1 MKKFEDQL
9 IVEFRGFEHAKFNVS
24 FLPPRVFLCGGE
36 VDVKEPIPLSAR
48 QRLVAYFAAHEPS
61 LHNACIQAEDFKDY
75 FKEGAYSDL
84 LEFEADIA
92 SIATLIVVCLES
104 PGSMVELGLFC
115 MDPSTAGKLLV
126 IAPYEE
132 IAAENSFIYLG
143 PLAYIKRQDADSVL
157 VYPWPK
163 KDEFEYEHIKV
174 MVSDIKQKLEKM
186 LKTQKFSLTNP
197 AHIALLIHDI
207 VMLAHPITVTEIEY
221 ALMAFKLDQEVKTI
235 TRLLYLLEKV
245 GMISHVVYS
254 GVTYYFDMPGSVR
267 RIKFGTDINGK
278 TRDTPA
284 IMMAF
289 KSIYIS
295 GDDEL
300 SKKRTLALKQVN
312 KLKLNLEAK

>member
-9 IVEFRGFEHAKFNVS
+9 IIEFQFFEHAKFNVS

-36 VDVKEPIPLSAR
+36 VDVKAPIPLSAR
-48 QRLVAYFAAHEPS
+48 QRLVAHFAAHEPD
-61 LHNACIQAEDFKDY
+61 LHDACIQAEDFKDY

-115 MDPSTAGKLLV
+115 MDPTTSGKLLV
-126 IAPYEE
+126 IAPHEE
-132 IAAENSFIYLG
+132 VAAEDSFIYLG
-143 PLAYIKRQDADSVL
+143 PLAYVKRQDADSVFI
-157 VYPWPK
+157 YPWPN
-163 KDEFEYEHIKV
+163 KDELEYEHLKL
-174 MVSDIKQKLEKM
+174 MVGDIKQKLEKM
-186 LKTQKFSLTNP
+186 QKTQKFSAANP

-221 ALMAFKLDQEVKTI
+221 ALMAFKLDQEPKTV

-245 GMISHVVYS
+245 GLISHVVYS
-254 GVTYYFDMPGSVR
+254 GVTYYFDKPGSVR
-267 RIKFGTDINGK
+267 RIKFGTDTKGK
-278 TRDTPA
+278 TRDTQA
-284 IMMAF
+284 IVMAF
-289 KSIYIS
+289 KTIYIL

-300 SKKRTLALKQVN
+300 SKKRTLALKQIN
-312 KLKLNLEAK
+312 KLKLEIK